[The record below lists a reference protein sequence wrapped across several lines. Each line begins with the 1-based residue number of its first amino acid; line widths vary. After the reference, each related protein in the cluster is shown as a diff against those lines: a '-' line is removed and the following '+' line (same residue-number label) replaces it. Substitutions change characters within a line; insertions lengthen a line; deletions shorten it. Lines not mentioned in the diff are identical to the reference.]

1 MKKIIANL
9 KTISLFVLFLSTV
22 QAKSFGLNNVVMR
35 DTNSLACAEDTVD
48 AEAADSTETEVLK
61 WPQSMTVG
69 IDKLLEDPMFE
80 RSQVAV
86 VVYNL
91 DADTVMY
98 NYMGRQ
104 LMRPASVM
112 KLFTAS
118 TALDNLG
125 GDHLF
130 ETRLYYRGVI
140 SDSVLHGDIY
150 IKGGFDPMFGYDDMY
165 SFVDN
170 IKLRGINRIDGKIYT
185 DVSFKDT
192 LKWGEGWCWDDKETT
207 LTPLLYDGKDIFVT
221 KFMQRLTHDGIAHPN
236 TYVSGRAEGDSLVLL
251 DIRSHTVDQMLTHT
265 MKNSDNLYAESLF
278 YQLGA
283 KSSAPYASTR
293 RSVEKV
299 NALIRKLGFDPSEYT
314 VADGSGLSLYNY
326 VTPNLVVGL
335 LKYVWNN
342 NNILNHLYPTLPVS
356 GVDGTLRNRMINTP
370 AEYVIHA
377 KTGTLRKVSTL
388 AGYAKAYN
396 GVNLAL
402 CIFNQGILNAAEGK
416 RFQDKVCSLMVE

>member
-9 KTISLFVLFLSTV
+9 KTISIFVLFLSTV

-35 DTNSLACAEDTVD
+35 DTNYLACAEDTVD

-170 IKLRGINRIDGKIYT
+170 IKLRGINKIDGKIYT
-185 DVSFKDT
+185 DV
-192 LKWGEGWCWDDKETT
+192 
-207 LTPLLYDGKDIFVT
+207 
-221 KFMQRLTHDGIAHPN
+221 
-236 TYVSGRAEGDSLVLL
+236 
-251 DIRSHTVDQMLTHT
+251 
-265 MKNSDNLYAESLF
+265 
-278 YQLGA
+278 
-283 KSSAPYASTR
+283 
-293 RSVEKV
+293 
-299 NALIRKLGFDPSEYT
+299 
-314 VADGSGLSLYNY
+314 
-326 VTPNLVVGL
+326 
-335 LKYVWNN
+335 
-342 NNILNHLYPTLPVS
+342 
-356 GVDGTLRNRMINTP
+356 
-370 AEYVIHA
+370 
-377 KTGTLRKVSTL
+377 
-388 AGYAKAYN
+388 
-396 GVNLAL
+396 
-402 CIFNQGILNAAEGK
+402 
-416 RFQDKVCSLMVE
+416 

>member
-22 QAKSFGLNNVVMR
+22 QAKSLDLNNVVMH

-48 AEAADSTETEVLK
+48 AEVADSTETEVLK

-388 AGYAKAYN
+388 AGYAKAHN
-396 GVNLAL
+396 GVNLAF

>member
-22 QAKSFGLNNVVMR
+22 QAKRFGLNNVVMY

-48 AEAADSTETEVLK
+48 AEVADSTETEVLK

-236 TYVSGRAEGDSLVLL
+236 TYMSGRAEGDSLVLL

-396 GVNLAL
+396 GVNLAF